1 MRTLI
6 SATRNILLV
15 AVLATAIVMGA
26 SQVSAATLTAGNDY
40 PSTLRTSQ
48 QAEHSVIFTTPTGI
62 SEGET
67 LTITFATDFDTSS
80 LTEDDID
87 IADDGVDLTT
97 ASDCSATDQA
107 SVSIASDIV
116 TITICSGDGGA
127 VAATSQVTVEI
138 GTSATS
144 SGAGVN
150 TITNPSSAGTYFV
163 TIAGTF
169 SDRGSIALPISGDD
183 SITVSATIPE
193 VESGGGGDAVTDS
206 TAPSISGLVVSSI
219 TTTSAIVSW
228 STDESGT
235 SVVNYG
241 LTESLELGSF
251 SESGSTTSHAVTM
264 TGLSEGQT
272 YFISATSADSIGNTA
287 TSSTLSFTTLDL
299 TAPVIS
305 DIAVVDITYDSA
317 RIKWETDEVA
327 NSVVSYGETDS
338 YASTA
343 TDSDFVT
350 SHSILLSGLI
360 EGTEYHFQV
369 GSTDQSSNQVFSSDD
384 TFSTAE
390 NLAPSNVSGLLIES
404 GINTLSLSWTNPTD
418 SDLDGILVLYC
429 EDEYPDGPTDSD
441 CLTGVDDLVES
452 VTLSGLSED
461 VTYYLGVF
469 AYDNV
474 GQFASGALG
483 SGLPSAPEE
492 ELPSEEDDP
501 SEEEDSTEDESTEDT
516 GSGDDTV
523 EESTDDSGSGD
534 VGEGDGDGDS
544 SDIDSSTGLAVSC
557 GDGVCSESESE
568 TSCPVDCAVDSEP
581 TSLGAEEGELSDGD
595 IDYLVADRSIS
606 LETTSSG
613 VVEVL
618 PTSTLSVQ
626 ISADELADNVSS
638 IQLSIGSELFLL
650 SLDETLVL
658 YNADVAVSTLEGIQQ
673 ATVTVLYDDG
683 STESVSSYLRI
694 VTPGYIYQVIDGEE
708 ASVTNANVTLYE
720 VVGGE
725 PVVWDGSPYS
735 QFNPTNVNS
744 DGTFFWYVPNGT
756 YLVEVQAE
764 GFETTSSGQLV
775 VTNSIVNHRIAI
787 ASYARMQDEEPV
799 TATDSEEDEKETV
812 AVIGVIESV
821 LDLEPVQAVR
831 ESLEVV
837 RDLPG
842 VEEAAEVSVPT
853 LAVTAGASV
862 VMLSVAFDFLPFLQY
877 LFTAPVLFFWR
888 RRRKSYGVVYNAIS
902 KTPVDLAV
910 VRLFQ
915 VTAQDEAA
923 GLPGRLV
930 KSRVTDKGGRYF
942 FLVDPGRYRITA
954 TKGGFQFPSEYMAGE
969 KTDGQYL
976 DVYHL
981 EPIEVT
987 EASAVISANIP
998 LDPVQRSSTQ
1008 AVASYKRGRLLRALQ
1023 HTVALTGVIAA
1034 IVFALIRPTPFSI
1047 GMIVIQIGVLT
1058 LAKRLARPRKPI
1070 SWGVV
1075 YDKGTGR
1082 PLSRVITRI
1091 FEPKYNK
1098 VLETQV
1104 TDSKGRYSFMLG
1116 PNTYYA
1122 TFQKDGFKPAEIRPI
1137 DYSELKEPVD
1147 FSQEV
1152 GLEPD
1157 GVTLST
1163 QQTPPQT

>member
-1 MRTLI
+1 VRTI
-6 SATRNILLV
+6 INATRNILLV

-26 SQVSAATLTAGNDY
+26 SQVSAATLTVGNDY
-40 PSTLRTSQ
+40 SSTLQISQ
-48 QAEHSVIFTTPTGI
+48 QANHSVIFTTPTGI
-62 SEGET
+62 AEGET
-67 LTITFATDFDTSS
+67 LTITFATAFNTSS
-80 LTEDDID
+80 ITEDDVD

-97 ASDCSATDQA
+97 SSTCASTEQA
-107 SVSIASDIV
+107 SVSIASDVV
-116 TITICSGDGGA
+116 TITICAGDGGA
-127 VAATSQVTVEI
+127 IAAASQVTVEI
-138 GTSATS
+138 GTNASS
-144 SGAGVN
+144 SGTGAN
-150 TITNPSSAGTYFV
+150 KATNPSGAGTYFV

-169 SDRGSIALPISGDD
+169 SDRGSIALPIGGDD
-183 SITVSATIPE
+183 SIPVSVTVPE
-193 VESGGGGDAVTDS
+193 VESGGGGDTLEDS

-219 TTTSAIVSW
+219 SSTSAIVSW

-241 LTESLELGSF
+241 LTESLELESF
-251 SESGSTTSHAVTM
+251 SESGYATSHVVTM
-264 TGLSEGQT
+264 TGLVEGQT
-272 YFISATSADSIGNTA
+272 YYISATSADSIGNSA
-287 TSSTLSFTTLDL
+287 TSSTTAFTTLDL
-299 TAPVIS
+299 TPPVLS
-305 DIAVVDITYDSA
+305 DIEVIDITYDSA
-317 RIKWETDEVA
+317 RVTWTTDESA
-327 NSVVSYGETDS
+327 NSIVSYGETDAYLLS
-338 YASTA
+338 ASTSA
-343 TDSDFVT
+343 FVT
-350 SHSILLSGLI
+350 LHSVLLSGLS

-369 GSTDQSSNQVFSSDD
+369 GSTDQSSNQVFSSDE
-384 TFSTAE
+384 TFTTGE
-390 NLAPSNVSGLLIES
+390 NLPPSNVSGLVIVS
-404 GINTLSLSWTNPTD
+404 GISKLSLSWTNPTD
-418 SDLDGILVLYC
+418 DDLAGIRVLFC
-429 EDEYPDGPTDSD
+429 EDEYPDSPTDTD
-441 CLTGVDDLVES
+441 CSITNYGLVEEA
-452 VTLSGLSED
+452 TLSGLTAG

-469 AYDNV
+469 TYDDV

-483 SGLPSAPEE
+483 IGLPSAPEE
-492 ELPSEEDDP
+492 ELPSEEDD
-501 SEEEDSTEDESTEDT
+501 SEDESDEDT
-516 GSGDDTV
+516 GSGDDPV
-523 EESTDDSGSGD
+523 DEPTDDSESGD
-534 VGEGDGDGDS
+534 SDEGGDDGDS
-544 SDIDSSTGLAVSC
+544 SDTDGSTDLAVFC
-557 GDGVCSESESE
+557 GDGVCSGSESQA
-568 TSCPVDCAVDSEP
+568 SCPIDCASDSEP

-595 IDYLVADRSIS
+595 IEYLVADRSIS

-626 ISADELADNVSS
+626 IHARELSDNVSS

-658 YNADVAVSTLEGIQQ
+658 YNADVTVPAQSGIQQ
-673 ATVTVLYDDG
+673 VTVLVLYDDG
-683 STESVSSYLRI
+683 STETVSSYLRV

-708 ASVTNANVTLYE
+708 VAVTDANITLYE

-725 PVVWDGSPYS
+725 QIVWDGSPYD
-735 QFNPTNVNS
+735 QFNPITVNS
-744 DGTFFWYVPNGT
+744 DGTFSWYVPNGT
-756 YLVEVQAE
+756 YIVEVQAE
-764 GFETTSSGQLV
+764 GFETTNSGQLV
-775 VTNSIVNHRIAI
+775 ITNSIVNHRIAI
-787 ASYARMQDEEPV
+787 ASYERVQDEDPV
-799 TATDSEEDEKETV
+799 TDAESEDDEKETIT
-812 AVIGVIESV
+812 VIGVIETM
-821 LDLEPVQAVR
+821 LDYKPLQAVR

-842 VEEAAEVSVPT
+842 VEGAAEVSVPT
-853 LAVTAGASV
+853 LAITAGASV

-910 VRLFQ
+910 VRLFK

-998 LDPVQRSSTQ
+998 LDPLQQSSAQ
-1008 AVASYKRGRLLRALQ
+1008 AATSYKRGRLLRHMQ
-1023 HTVALTGVIAA
+1023 HTVAFAGVIAA
-1034 IVFALIRPTPFSI
+1034 VIFAIIRPTPFSV
-1047 GMIVIQIGVLT
+1047 GMIVIQLCVLV

-1082 PLSRVITRI
+1082 PLSRVVTRI

-1122 TFQKDGFKPAEIRPI
+1122 TFQKDGFHTVEVRPI
-1137 DYSELKEPVD
+1137 DYSQLKEPVD
-1147 FSQEV
+1147 FSEEV

-1157 GVTLST
+1157 VTAS
-1163 QQTPPQT
+1163 TPPQPPSNI

>member
-1 MRTLI
+1 MRTII
-6 SATRNILLV
+6 STTRNILLV
-15 AVLATAIVMGA
+15 AVLVTAILMGA
-26 SQVSAATLTAGNDY
+26 SGVSAATLTAGNDY
-40 PSTLRTSQ
+40 PSTLQISQ
-48 QAEHSVIFTTPTGI
+48 QANHSVIFTTPTGI
-62 SEGET
+62 AEGET
-67 LTITFATDFDTSS
+67 LTITFATAFNTSS
-80 LTEDDID
+80 ITEDDVD

-97 ASDCSATDQA
+97 GSTCASTEQA
-107 SVSIASDIV
+107 SVSIASDVV
-116 TITICSGDGGA
+116 TITICAGDGGA
-127 VAATSQVTVEI
+127 IAATSQVTVEI
-138 GTSATS
+138 GTNATS
-144 SGAGVN
+144 SGTGVN
-150 TITNPSSAGTYFV
+150 NATNPSSAGTYFV
-163 TIAGTF
+163 SIAGTF
-169 SDRGSIALPISGDD
+169 SDSGSIALPIGGDD
-183 SITVSATIPE
+183 SIPVTATIPE
-193 VESGGGGDAVTDS
+193 PESGGGSDPLEDS

-219 TTTSAIVSW
+219 SSTSAIVSW

-241 LTESLELGSF
+241 LTDSLELGSF
-251 SESGSTTSHAVTM
+251 SESGYSTSHVVTM
-264 TGLSEGQT
+264 TGLLEGQT
-272 YFISATSADSIGNTA
+272 YYISATSADSIGNSS
-287 TSSTLSFTTLDL
+287 TSSTTSFTTLDA
-299 TAPVIS
+299 TPPVLS
-305 DIAVVDITYDSA
+305 DIEVIDIGNDSA
-317 RIKWETDEVA
+317 RVTWTTNEVA

-338 YASTA
+338 YESTVSE
-343 TDSDFVT
+343 SDFVT
-350 SHSILLSGLI
+350 SHSILLTGLS

-369 GSTDQSSNQVFSSDD
+369 GSTDQLSNQVFSTDE
-384 TFSTAE
+384 TFTTDE
-390 NLAPSNVSGLLIES
+390 DLPPSNVSGLVIES
-404 GINTLSLSWTNPTD
+404 GISKLLLSWTNPTD
-418 SDLDGILVLYC
+418 DDLAGVLVLFC
-429 EDEYPDGPTDSD
+429 EDEYPDSPTDID
-441 CLTGVDDLVES
+441 CSITDYGLVEE
-452 VTLSGLSED
+452 VTLSGLSAS

-469 AYDNV
+469 SYDDV

-483 SGLPSAPEE
+483 IGLPSAPEE
-492 ELPSEEDDP
+492 ELPPEEDP
-501 SEEEDSTEDESTEDT
+501 PEEDLPEGDEL
-516 GSGDDTV
+516 GDDG
-523 EESTDDSGSGD
+523 DDGGGGD
-534 VGEGDGDGDS
+534 SLPDSEPDLPDDDEDDEDDS

-568 TSCPVDCAVDSEP
+568 ISCPVDCASDSEP

-595 IDYLVADRSIS
+595 IEYLVADRSLS

-626 ISADELADNVSS
+626 IPATELADDVSS

-658 YNADVAVSTLEGIQQ
+658 YNADVTVSAQSGIQQ

-683 STESVSSYLRI
+683 STESVSSYLRV

-708 ASVTNANVTLYE
+708 APVTNANITLYE

-725 PVVWDGSPYS
+725 PVVWDGSPHG

-744 DGTFFWYVPNGT
+744 DGTFSWYVPNGT
-756 YLVEVQAE
+756 YVIEVQAE
-764 GFETTSSGQLV
+764 GFETTRSGQLV
-775 VTNSIVNHRIAI
+775 ITNSIVNHRIAI
-787 ASYARMQDEEPV
+787 ASYARMEDEDPITAIGSEGDEE
-799 TATDSEEDEKETV
+799 ETV
-812 AVIGVIESV
+812 TVIGVIESV

-831 ESLEVV
+831 ESLEAV

-862 VMLSVAFDFLPFLQY
+862 VMLSVAFDFFPFLQY
-877 LFTAPVLFFWR
+877 LFTAPILFFWR

-910 VRLFQ
+910 VRLFK
-915 VTAQDEAA
+915 VTSQDEAA

-998 LDPVQRSSTQ
+998 LDPVQQTSTQ
-1008 AVASYKRGRLLRALQ
+1008 ATASYKKGKFLRALQ

-1034 IVFALIRPTPFSI
+1034 VVFALIRPTPFSI
-1047 GMIVIQIGVLT
+1047 GMIVIQLGVLV

-1075 YDKGTGR
+1075 YDKITGR
-1082 PLSRVITRI
+1082 PLSRVVTRI

-1122 TFQKDGFKPAEIRPI
+1122 TFQKDGFKSAEIRPI

-1152 GLEPD
+1152 SLEPSETTPSVKD
-1157 GVTLST
+1157 KPS
-1163 QQTPPQT
+1163 QT